1 MEPDRSKK
9 ADDADQEK
17 AESATGGIPQ
27 GATGENVEPIVL
39 PVVLMPAEQSQ
50 TGEIA
55 AEAART
61 ADSPPADRQQ
71 PMVAGDG
78 PAQIQ
83 PGPEVV
89 APDVRDL
96 VDRLRPRREFEL
108 PLPSQT
114 DDGSKEDD
122 LMMEEAIGH
131 FVSLAQ
137 DRMRELNLGEPK
149 SGAHAIGTD
158 VRPSAGDI
166 ERGILRHDA
175 NRGTVRQ
182 LSDLPADGESSG
194 VGGRSSIPSG
204 PAIVA
209 GETPNGESAT
219 TMPRLQIVVQMAD
232 ARAMY
237 AEAIEEALEKKAPAY
252 REIAQSE
259 VKHGLWQEENKR
271 RAADWRLRR

>member
-27 GATGENVEPIVL
+27 GATGENIEPIVL
-39 PVVLMPAEQSQ
+39 PVVLVPAEPSQ
-50 TGEIA
+50 AGEIA
-55 AEAART
+55 AGHV
-61 ADSPPADRQQ
+61 ADSPPADSGQ
-71 PMVAGDG
+71 PSVAGDG
-78 PAQIQ
+78 PAQFQ
-83 PGPEVV
+83 PGPELV
-89 APDVRDL
+89 APEVRDL

-108 PLPSQT
+108 PLPSQA
-114 DDGSKEDD
+114 DDGPKDDD
-122 LMMEEAIGH
+122 LTMEEAVGH

-137 DRMRELNLGEPK
+137 DRMRELNLGEGE
-149 SGAHAIGTD
+149 SGAHAIATD

-166 ERGILRHDA
+166 DRGILRHDA

-182 LSDLPADGESSG
+182 LRDSPADGESSG
-194 VGGRSSIPSG
+194 VGGRSSFPSG

-209 GETPNGESAT
+209 GETPHGEGAT

-237 AEAIEEALEKKAPAY
+237 AEAIEEALEKKAPEY
-252 REIAQSE
+252 REIARSE
-259 VKHGLWQEENKR
+259 VKLGLWQEENKR